1 MPDLLSKYERVGKNF
16 VRYVETNRDFCT
28 IYIAPHEKLN
38 YLITVSC
45 REKQKEPDNPFKRRR
60 RRSSSRSQK
69 RNIGI
74 PHVEFVDCN
83 KELWLRKY
91 PAMSESL
98 ADELEQACRETIQ
111 LFKPRKPEGV

>member
-1 MPDLLSKYERVGKNF
+1 MSDLISKYKRVGKNF
-16 VRYVETNRDFCT
+16 VRYVETPREFCT
-28 IYIAPHEKLN
+28 IYISPHEELR

-60 RRSSSRSQK
+60 RRSTSQSRK
-69 RNIGI
+69 KNIGI
-74 PHVEFVDCN
+74 PHIEFVDCD

-91 PAMSESL
+91 PSMSERL

-111 LFKPRKPEGV
+111 LFKPEKPGGL